1 MKMASFRSLAL
12 LSALFFAVVSFTLA
26 EYYVHEEIGV
36 QFWIPDSWT
45 LEVDEELTVAKAP
58 DASLTLI
65 LLTSELQVVDHVTPR
80 LFDEISEVVFKPEV
94 QKETGTEE
102 INGLLH
108 FRAEGTG
115 LYEGE
120 IVDWE
125 LAFIAG
131 GRKSMLAIALGDIL
145 DQREMINRVYRS
157 FSIAESETEEE

>member
-1 MKMASFRSLAL
+1 MKMAFFRSLAL
-12 LSALFFAVVSFTLA
+12 SSVLFFTVIGFTLA

-36 QFWIPDSWT
+36 QFWIPDSWK
-45 LEVDEELTVAKAP
+45 LEADEESTVAKAP
-58 DASLTLI
+58 DESLTLI

-145 DQREMINRVYRS
+145 DQREMIDTVYRS
-157 FSIAESETEEE
+157 FSIAESESEEE